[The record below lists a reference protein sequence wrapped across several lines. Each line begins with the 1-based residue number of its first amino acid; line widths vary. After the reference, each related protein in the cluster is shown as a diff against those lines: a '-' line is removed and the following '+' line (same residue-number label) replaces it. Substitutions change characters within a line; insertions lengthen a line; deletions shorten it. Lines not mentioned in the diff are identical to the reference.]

1 MTTRYEVQIFTVCDG
16 WVNTWTVDEVPETFA
31 TRAEAQAALDEFLAE
46 IQDEIEAGQ
55 RAPDEGYDPDDFRIE
70 AIIAATGGAP

>member
-16 WVNTWTVDEVPETFA
+16 WVNTWTVDEVLETFA

-46 IQDEIEAGQ
+46 IQEEIEAGQ
-55 RAPDEGYDPDDFRIE
+55 RAPEEGYDPEEFRI
-70 AIIAATGGAP
+70 AAVVPAAGGAL